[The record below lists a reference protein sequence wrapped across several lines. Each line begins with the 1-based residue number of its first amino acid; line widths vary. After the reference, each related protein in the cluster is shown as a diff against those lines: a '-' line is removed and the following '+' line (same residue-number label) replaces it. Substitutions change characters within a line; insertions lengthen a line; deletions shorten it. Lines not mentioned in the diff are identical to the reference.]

1 MLFAYGPY
9 QDLRTLDE
17 IRFWKQQEAEH
28 TVVIREL
35 VKNLEEPYKKALEA
49 WEESF
54 NLTLSAAVRYIETL
68 VRLGGHSN
76 PAIHAKVL
84 QVTHFSVDQSEKFI
98 AFIEELKKNSK
109 AIKSNPVIPTVLNH
123 IERESKYFVGVLQVM
138 R

>member
-35 VKNLEEPYKKALEA
+35 VKDLEEPYKKTLEA

-68 VRLGGHSN
+68 VRLGGLSN
-76 PAIHAKVL
+76 PDIHAKVL

-98 AFIEELKKNSK
+98 AFLEELKKNSK
-109 AIKSNPVIPTVLNH
+109 AVKSNPVIPTVLNH
-123 IERESKYFVGVLQVM
+123 IERESEYFVGILQVI